1 MIELS
6 RIIGILLLVGSGSAW
21 AVNVYA
27 QESDDALPTIIEEPE
42 QLEPEDP
49 VDESEEPDDDAE
61 PMPGQKLPDIGP
73 PPAASEDEDNG
84 SEFAA
89 DVPLDPE
96 LRRRMRDELYV
107 RLGKAKDAKSAE
119 PIAQS
124 IERLWHMSGSATIDL
139 LIARA
144 EIFADGVDPDL
155 SMQILDAVVD
165 LAPDDPEGWHQRG
178 RLYATKKDYERAA
191 TDLRRALSLDD
202 QHYKAW
208 RELGEV
214 LNSTGDKQG
223 ADEAFGKAAKINPFL
238 EELRKKPVV
247 VPESDDQGQD
257 I

>member
-73 PPAASEDEDNG
+73 SASEDEDNG

-165 LAPDDPEGWHQRG
+165 LAPEDAEGWHQRG
-178 RLYATKKDYERAA
+178 RLYAMRKDYERAA
-191 TDLRRALSLDD
+191 TDLRKALSLDEK
-202 QHYKAW
+202 HYKAW

-214 LNSTGDKQG
+214 LNATGDKQG
-223 ADEAFGKAAKINPFL
+223 ADEAFGNAEAINPFL
-238 EELRKKPVV
+238 DELQKKPATP
-247 VPESDDQGQD
+247 VPDDGGQD